1 MPNTSNADR
10 PRLSPSLGF
19 PRCPPQSRRLHE
31 FNALAQFVPPSDFY
45 DNEAV
50 ADARDKYQKYLS
62 TPARR
67 CDNPL
72 EWWKAHHQKY
82 PRLSQIALDLFS
94 ILIMSAECERVFSS
108 AKTLITDRR
117 NSLKEDIIKAYTLL
131 KHWFREAGLI

>member
-1 MPNTSNADR
+1 M
-10 PRLSPSLGF
+10 
-19 PRCPPQSRRLHE
+19 
-31 FNALAQFVPPSDFY
+31 PPSDFY

-72 EWWKAHHQKY
+72 EWWKAHRQEY

-94 ILIMSAECERVFSS
+94 ISMMFAECERVFSS

-117 NSLKEDIIKAYTLL
+117 NGLKEDIIEACTLL
-131 KHWFREAGLI
+131 RHWFRETDLI